1 MAATGLSVP
10 AEGIVVAAEYLMG
23 RGEGALL
30 VVKDAQLFL
39 LKEGADLQ
47 DGVEIVAQL
56 LVNSLYHP
64 ILSLLMLRF

>member
-39 LKEGADLQ
+39 LKSWRNCSS
-47 DGVEIVAQL
+47 IVSIIQYLAC
-56 LVNSLYHP
+56 S
-64 ILSLLMLRF
+64 LRF